1 MKDHTVAVRRDLV
14 KLMPVPGKGRGVI
27 ARRAIPKGTL
37 IEAAPVIRMKKG
49 DRLDRSTI
57 LSHYPFEWPD
67 PPYVQAF
74 VLGWIAL
81 LNHSDAPNCR
91 SEVDVKAEVI
101 RCWTATDIKKGAE
114 LTHDYGIA
122 PWFKV
127 AK

>member
-14 KLMPVPGKGRGVI
+14 KLMPVAGKGRGVI

-37 IEAAPVIRMKKG
+37 IEAAPVIRMKKA

-81 LNHSDAPNCR
+81 LNHADAPNCR
-91 SEVDVKAEVI
+91 SEVDVKDEVI
-101 RCWTATDIKKGAE
+101 RCWTTTDIKKGTE

>member
-1 MKDHTVAVRRDLV
+1 VKDKTVAVRRDLV
-14 KLMPVPGKGRGVI
+14 KLVPVSGKGRGVV
-27 ARRAIPKGTL
+27 ARRRIPKGTL
-37 IEAAPVIRMKKG
+37 IEAAPVIRMKKA
-49 DRLDRSTI
+49 DRLDRSTV
-57 LSHYPFEWPD
+57 LSNYPFEWPE

-91 SEVDVKAEVI
+91 SEVDVNDQVI
-101 RCWTATDIKKGAE
+101 RCWAAVDIPKDAE
-114 LTHDYGIA
+114 LTHDYGIE